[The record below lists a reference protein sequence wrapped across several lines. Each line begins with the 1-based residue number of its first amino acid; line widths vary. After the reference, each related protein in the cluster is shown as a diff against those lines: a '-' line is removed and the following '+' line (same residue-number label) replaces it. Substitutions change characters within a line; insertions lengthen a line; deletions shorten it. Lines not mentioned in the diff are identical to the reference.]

1 MRGKKIETETRR
13 NSRRKNPTESVCT
26 GDVRNL
32 ETRSWCGRIPLSTV
46 TIERIITRWI
56 LRRMRQSPIVSLSL
70 VCVDAADCV
79 RVFPGEEISACDG
92 GGGGVCW
99 HEILSSSSR
108 HALVEVSTSNHTRSA
123 VRVIFLCVNQNS
135 GHSFSCTHTKLLLD
149 RR

>member
-1 MRGKKIETETRR
+1 M
-13 NSRRKNPTESVCT
+13 CT

-32 ETRSWCGRIPLSTV
+32 GTRSWCGRIPLSTV

-108 HALVEVSTSNHTRSA
+108 HALVEVSTSNTRSA

-135 GHSFSCTHTKLLLD
+135 GHSFSCTHKLLRD
-149 RR
+149 HR

>member
-1 MRGKKIETETRR
+1 MYRR
-13 NSRRKNPTESVCT
+13 CTESRNEIL
-26 GDVRNL
+26 VREDSTINGYDRTYYHTL
-32 ETRSWCGRIPLSTV
+32 DSSAYET
-46 TIERIITRWI
+46 
-56 LRRMRQSPIVSLSL
+56 PIVSLSL